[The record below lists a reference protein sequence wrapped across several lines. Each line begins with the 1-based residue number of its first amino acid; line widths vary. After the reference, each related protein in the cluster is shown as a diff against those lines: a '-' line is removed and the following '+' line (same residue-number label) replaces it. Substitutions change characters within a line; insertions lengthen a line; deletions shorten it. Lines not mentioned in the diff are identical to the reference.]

1 LGAVEVTRF
10 LLIRHAN
17 HDAIGRY
24 LAGQRAGLAL
34 NDSGRAQ
41 VEALVST
48 LRDVPLDA
56 VASSPLERTMQTAEP
71 IARDHGLSVCAM
83 PDLLEFDVGEWTG
96 RTFAELDPTP
106 EWRRFNAV
114 RSLAQAPGGETM
126 LGVQQR
132 AVRAL
137 FDLRRRHAAGTV
149 AAVFHGDVIRAALLY
164 FLGMPIDFFERIE
177 ISPAR
182 VSVVDLGDEHVRV
195 LQVNGD
201 SVPSGG

>member
-1 LGAVEVTRF
+1 VTRF

-24 LAGQRAGLAL
+24 LAGQRAGLML
-34 NDSGRAQ
+34 NESGRAQ
-41 VEALVST
+41 VEALVAT
-48 LRDVPLDA
+48 LHEVPIDA

-71 IARDHGLSVCAM
+71 IARDHGLNVCAM

-106 EWRRFNAV
+106 EWRRFNAF
-114 RSLAQAPGGETM
+114 RSATGAPAGETM
-126 LGVQQR
+126 LDVQHR
-132 AVRAL
+132 AVRGL
-137 FDLRRRHAAGTV
+137 FELRRRHAAGTV
-149 AAVFHGDVIRAALLY
+149 AVVFHGDVIRAVLLY
-164 FLGMPIDFFERIE
+164 LLGMAVDMFQRIE

-182 VSVVDLGDEHVRV
+182 ISVVELGDDHVRV

-201 SVPSGG
+201 SVPSGA